1 MDVERVRASE
11 QAQRLFQVRKTVTEM
26 LVARGYIVPQDEI
39 DETLESF
46 KAKFGENPTR
56 GASQLRLHKKA
67 DSNEQILV
75 FFPDKDKVG
84 AQEIQECAFPP
95 PARLAPCPRVAAAS
109 AARCAAVRRAVVA
122 AGAGD

>member
-1 MDVERVRASE
+1 MADVERVRASE

-39 DETLESF
+39 DETLETF
-46 KAKFGENPTR
+46 KAKFGENPSR

-84 AQEIQECAFPP
+84 AQEIQECAL
-95 PARLAPCPRVAAAS
+95 RCPCPHPRHLNSLFSFSLPGICYFTV
-109 AARCAAVRRAVVA
+109 C
-122 AGAGD
+122 GI